1 MNSFLKLKKISKHF
15 NIEKKI
21 KVLKNL
27 SYNFNKGKIYA
38 LIGPSGSGKSTLLNL
53 ISLIDRPSHGSI
65 KFNDEIVNFSNNKNN
80 DIFRAKSIGI
90 VYQQN
95 NLLPDFTTLENV
107 YLASLSINNNK
118 NTAVTKAKDLLSK
131 IGLSNRLNHFPSQ
144 LSGGECQRVA
154 IVRAIINDPEII
166 LADEPTGSLDLNT
179 AKEIFQLLNNQKK
192 PNRLIIFATH
202 NRFFANKA
210 DCLLEMTD
218 GSIKTTYAWDYQPKF

>member
-15 NIEKKI
+15 NTEKKI

-65 KFNDEIVNFSNNKNN
+65 KFNDEIVNFSNNKKN

-107 YLASLSINNNK
+107 YLANLSVNK
-118 NTAVTKAKDLLSK
+118 NKDTAVTKAKDLLSK

-144 LSGGECQRVA
+144 LSGGESQRVA
-154 IVRAIINDPEII
+154 IARAIINDPEII

-179 AKEIFQLLNNQKK
+179 AKEIFKILKNLKK
-192 PNRLIIFATH
+192 SNRLIIFATH

-210 DCLLEMTD
+210 DCLLEMTN
-218 GSIKTTYAWDYQPKF
+218 GSVKTINA

>member
-1 MNSFLKLKKISKHF
+1 MNSFLKLKNISKHF
-15 NIEKKI
+15 NTEKKI

-65 KFNDEIVNFSNNKNN
+65 KFNDDIVNFTNNKKN
-80 DIFRAKSIGI
+80 DIFRAKNIGI

-118 NTAVTKAKDLLSK
+118 DTAITKAKDLLSK

-144 LSGGECQRVA
+144 LSGGESQRVA
-154 IVRAIINDPEII
+154 IARAIINDPEII
-166 LADEPTGSLDLNT
+166 LADEPTGSLDLYT
-179 AKEIFQLLNNQKK
+179 AKEIFKILKNLKK
-192 PNRLIIFATH
+192 ANRLIIFATH

-210 DCLLEMTD
+210 DCLLEMKN
-218 GSIKTTYAWDYQPKF
+218 GSVKTINA

>member
-1 MNSFLKLKKISKHF
+1 MNNFLTLKNISKHF
-15 NIEKKI
+15 NTEKKI

-27 SYNFNKGKIYA
+27 SYNFDKGKTYS
-38 LIGPSGSGKSTLLNL
+38 LMGPSGSGKSTLLNL
-53 ISLIDRPSHGSI
+53 ISLIDRPTLGSI
-65 KFNDEIVNFSNNKNN
+65 KFNNNSVNFTDNKKN
-80 DIFRAKSIGI
+80 DIFRSEKIGI

-95 NLLPDFTTLENV
+95 NLLPDFTALENV
-107 YLASLSINNNK
+107 YLANLSINNNK
-118 NTAVTKAKDLLSK
+118 DVALAKAKDLLKK

-154 IVRAIINDPEII
+154 IARAIINDPEII

-179 AKEIFQLLNNQKK
+179 AKEIFQLLNNQKN

-210 DCLLEMTD
+210 DYLLEMID
-218 GSIKTTYAWDYQPKF
+218 GSIKNTNA

>member
-1 MNSFLKLKKISKHF
+1 MNNFLKLKNISKHF
-15 NIEKKI
+15 DTEKKI

-38 LIGPSGSGKSTLLNL
+38 LMGPSGSGKSTLLNL
-53 ISLIDRPSHGSI
+53 ISLIDRPTLGSI
-65 KFNDEIVNFSNNKNN
+65 RFDNELVNFSNNKKN
-80 DIFRAKSIGI
+80 DTFRAKKIGI

-95 NLLPDFTTLENV
+95 NLLSDFTALENV
-107 YLASLSINNNK
+107 YLANLSINND
-118 NTAVTKAKDLLSK
+118 KDLARTRAIDLLKK

-154 IVRAIINDPEII
+154 IARAIINDPEII

-179 AKEIFQLLNNQKK
+179 AKEIFQLLDNQKK
-192 PNRLIIFATH
+192 PDRLIIFATH

-210 DCLLEMTD
+210 DCLLEITD
-218 GSIKTTYAWDYQPKF
+218 GSIKTTNV